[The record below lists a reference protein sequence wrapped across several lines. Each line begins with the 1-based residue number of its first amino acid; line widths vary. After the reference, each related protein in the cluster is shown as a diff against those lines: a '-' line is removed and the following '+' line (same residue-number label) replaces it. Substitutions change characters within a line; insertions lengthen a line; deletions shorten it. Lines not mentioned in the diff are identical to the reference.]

1 MGDNLVKHFNVIMAG
16 FIGGTVALFT
26 SVLGVSGTIIGS
38 VLSSFLYQLLSS
50 YSEEKIDAGSLRK
63 PKLANEIV
71 YIFPLVVI
79 GIIEL
84 IFLLSALHYRFDM
97 IFDFLESAV
106 ANNLFRLMGIGLIIL
121 GAYPYFNSNN
131 IDKRNGT
138 VVLIVGVLLLLR
150 GLMDISSITSKIFY
164 AVFAPFDSLFALV
177 VIILLALVIINILIS
192 SDKEYFK
199 SNEFINKHRTRK
211 PHARKVDTSFGRND
225 NDDEDLGHNSNH
237 KPRHFH
243 NKSNHYSNRFNPEYN
258 NSNNYSNGN
267 QEVLPIYEEEVILVN
282 NPEDPN
288 NPIKKRILKRVKTEY
303 DAEEDDY
310 QDLYIIDESE

>member
-1 MGDNLVKHFNVIMAG
+1 MVKHFNVIMAG

-50 YSEEKIDAGSLRK
+50 YSEEKIDVGTLRK

-150 GLMDISSITSKIFY
+150 GLMDISDITSKIFY
-164 AVFAPFDSLFALV
+164 AVFAPFDSLFALFV
-177 VIILLALVIINILIS
+177 VIALALVIFNILIS
-192 SDKEYFK
+192 SDNEYFK
-199 SNEFINKHRTRK
+199 SNEFINKHRPRK
-211 PHARKVDTSFGRND
+211 PHARKIDTSFGRNANTD
-225 NDDEDLGHNSNH
+225 GDFNHNSNH
-237 KPRHFH
+237 G
-243 NKSNHYSNRFNPEYN
+243 SNHRSNTKPNHRVKNSNHDSNRNP
-258 NSNNYSNGN
+258 
-267 QEVLPIYEEEVILVN
+267 EVLPIYEEEVILVN

>member
-1 MGDNLVKHFNVIMAG
+1 MGDSLVKHFNVIMAG

-50 YSEEKIDAGSLRK
+50 YSEEKIDVGTLRK

-150 GLMDISSITSKIFY
+150 GLMDISDITSKIFY
-164 AVFAPFDSLFALV
+164 AVFAPFDSLFALFV
-177 VIILLALVIINILIS
+177 VIALALVIFNILIS
-192 SDKEYFK
+192 SDNEYFK
-199 SNEFINKHRTRK
+199 SNDFINKHRPRK
-211 PHARKVDTSFGRND
+211 PHARKIDTSFGRNA
-225 NDDEDLGHNSNH
+225 NDDGDFNHNSNH
-237 KPRHFH
+237 GSNHRSHT
-243 NKSNHYSNRFNPEYN
+243 KSNHRAKNSNHDSNRNP
-258 NSNNYSNGN
+258 
-267 QEVLPIYEEEVILVN
+267 EVLPIYEEEVILVN